1 MESAVEHLR
10 LYGIIRSGVM
20 DILLQM
26 LIGGIIFSMTIV
38 LTSQCCS
45 KRKKRSIKVV
55 IIESPS
61 HKEATDVDSKKKIT
75 STKPIVKKIEKT
87 EKSNKKIKSSI
98 VNKKNKENKREKKVD
113 DRNEKNF
120 EEEKTVIE
128 KMAKAMGNVF
138 RKKKNDAAHV
148 DEKATNEAKDEC
160 ISLKKIQILGNL
172 DTIIEKRRAQ
182 MEKEIESMRS
192 EHEMERTEKNEKIA
206 QNKHVII
213 TENKCQLYETNDEP
227 TLDEEIEQA
236 ELLML
241 REDL

>member
-75 STKPIVKKIEKT
+75 STKPIV
-87 EKSNKKIKSSI
+87 
-98 VNKKNKENKREKKVD
+98 
-113 DRNEKNF
+113 
-120 EEEKTVIE
+120 KTVIE